1 MTPNIVTC
9 RLCGAV
15 GKLVES
21 HVIPKALHLDV
32 KPEGDNLRVYSNSA
46 RHGQRCH
53 TGVYGLF
60 LCESCENA
68 FAPYDEYG
76 VKFVKRHKDGIGD
89 SPICESFQ
97 RGFETS
103 VDYAKLKL
111 WVMSMLW
118 RADVCDDML
127 YEKVDL
133 GPKWRKALADSIR
146 SKTPGD
152 ANHFSVV
159 ATIFDEEYSRLGAI
173 FSPFPGKLS
182 GVNFYKFYLPWG
194 FTFFIKVDQR
204 RPPQMLE
211 PVTLKK
217 GQPFIVTL
225 GPYSDHEWK
234 TLEAMTN
241 GLDDDKPI

>member
-1 MTPNIVTC
+1 MTPKIGTC
-9 RLCGAV
+9 RLCRAV
-15 GKLVES
+15 GKLVKS
-21 HVIPKALHLDV
+21 HVIPMALHLNV
-32 KPEGDNLRVYSNSA
+32 KPKDDNLRIYSDSA
-46 RHGQRCH
+46 RRGQRSH
-53 TGVYGLF
+53 TGVYGSF

-68 FAPYDEYG
+68 FAPYDKYG
-76 VKFVKRHKDGIGD
+76 VEFVKRHKDGLGD
-89 SPICESFQ
+89 SPIC
-97 RGFETS
+97 

-118 RADVCDDML
+118 RADACDRML

-133 GPKWRKALADSIR
+133 GQKWHKALADSIR

-159 ATIFDEEYSRLGAI
+159 ATIFDDSRLGAI
-173 FSPFPGKLS
+173 FPPFPGKLS

-194 FTFFIKVDQR
+194 FTFFVKVDQR

-217 GQPFIVTL
+217 GQPFIVTR

-234 TLEAMTN
+234 TLEAITN

>member
-1 MTPNIVTC
+1 MTPNIGTC

-15 GKLVES
+15 GKLVKS

-60 LCESCENA
+60 LCESCEKA

-133 GPKWRKALADSIR
+133 GPKRRKALADSIR
-146 SKTPGD
+146 SKTLGD
-152 ANHFSVV
+152 ANHFSARRISV
-159 ATIFDEEYSRLGAI
+159 RLQPESGHTRRHQTGARA
-173 FSPFPGKLS
+173 P
-182 GVNFYKFYLPWG
+182 
-194 FTFFIKVDQR
+194 
-204 RPPQMLE
+204 
-211 PVTLKK
+211 
-217 GQPFIVTL
+217 L
-225 GPYSDHEWK
+225 GH
-234 TLEAMTN
+234 
-241 GLDDDKPI
+241 

>member
-1 MTPNIVTC
+1 MAPNIRTC

-15 GKLVES
+15 GKLVKS

-32 KPEGDNLRVYSNSA
+32 KPEDDNLRVYSNSA
-46 RHGQRCH
+46 PRGQRSH

-68 FAPYDEYG
+68 FGPYDKYG
-76 VKFVKRHKDGIGD
+76 VEFVKRHKDEIGD
-89 SPICESFQ
+89 STICE
-97 RGFETS
+97 

-118 RADVCDDML
+118 RADVCDDIF
-127 YEKVDL
+127 YEKADL
-133 GPKWRKALADSIR
+133 GPKWRKALADSFR

-159 ATIFDEEYSRLGAI
+159 ATIFDEQYSRLGAI
-173 FSPFPGKLS
+173 FSPFPVKLS
-182 GVNFYKFYLPWG
+182 GVNFYKYYLPWG

-217 GQPFIVTL
+217 GQPFIVTR

-241 GLDDDKPI
+241 GLDDNKPN